1 MHSGGGDGG
10 GSGDRI
16 TGDLEQNG
24 SREIA
29 KNVRPAGGGGEIV
42 WEKLNTGQVIPAAH
56 DDANDGGGKIIFY
69 SSRNGNRE
77 RTMDTEREEKN

>member
-42 WEKLNTGQVIPAAH
+42 WEKLNTG
-56 DDANDGGGKIIFY
+56 
-69 SSRNGNRE
+69 
-77 RTMDTEREEKN
+77 